1 MRGSRLWQIYQE
13 VVCEKNEV
21 RDVSCLV
28 AIENEWMEIFLKD
41 ERDWVRLILNI
52 LWMAYPVASEDET

>member
-28 AIENEWMEIFLKD
+28 AIENEWMEIFPKD

>member
-1 MRGSRLWQIYQE
+1 MRGSRLWQMYRE